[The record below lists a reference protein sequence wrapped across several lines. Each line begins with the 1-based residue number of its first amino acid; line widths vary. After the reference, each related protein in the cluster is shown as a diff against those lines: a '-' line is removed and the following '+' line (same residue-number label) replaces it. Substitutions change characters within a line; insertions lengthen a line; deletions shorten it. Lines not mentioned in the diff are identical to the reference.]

1 MQGGAPVP
9 IGNATSHHALHSL
22 YSDHH
27 GWLSNWLRRR
37 LGCPDNAADL
47 AQDTFLRILNA
58 REATTPNE
66 PRAFLTTIAK
76 RVLANHYRRQDIE
89 RAYLQALAS
98 LPANE
103 APCEES
109 RAIILETLLEL
120 DRLLDGLPR
129 LVRETFLL
137 VQLDG
142 LTYAEVAERLGISLS
157 SVKRHLT
164 RAAQQCY
171 FADCA

>member
-1 MQGGAPVP
+1 MSIGQTAPD
-9 IGNATSHHALHSL
+9 IALQRL
-22 YSDHH
+22 YRDNH
-27 GWLSNWLRRR
+27 GWLRGWLWRK
-37 LGCPDNAADL
+37 LGCPDSAADL
-47 AQDTFLRILNA
+47 AQDTFLRILSA
-58 REATTPNE
+58 RETPIIRE

-89 RAYLQALAS
+89 RAYLEALAS
-98 LPANE
+98 LPVDA
-103 APCEES
+103 APSEES

-129 LVRETFLL
+129 LARQAFLL

-142 LTYAEVAERLGISLS
+142 LTYPEVAAQLGISLS
-157 SVKRHLT
+157 SVKRYLA

-171 FADCA
+171 FAELD